1 MGLQW
6 IDYFFLAL
14 AALALLR
21 ILAAPEAQALPAVP
35 VAKPAPEP
43 APKLEPEIEPPLPAP
58 KFRLLD
64 VGDDVRYVVKFDD
77 KPGASEYV
85 WFEPVIWQDDWSE
98 LEM

>member
-43 APKLEPEIEPPLPAP
+43 APTPALPAP

-85 WFEPVIWQDDWSE
+85 WFEPVIWQDDPSE
-98 LEM
+98 FNL